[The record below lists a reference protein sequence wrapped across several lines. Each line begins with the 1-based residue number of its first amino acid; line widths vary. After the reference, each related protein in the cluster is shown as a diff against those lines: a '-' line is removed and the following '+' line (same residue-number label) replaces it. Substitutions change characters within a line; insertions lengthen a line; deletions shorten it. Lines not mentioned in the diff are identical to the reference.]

1 MVWPTLARHLLAR
14 QQAARNS
21 DAATVAAMR
30 QRLAAAGTR
39 LLGRSLA
46 IRHVA
51 AGSCNG
57 CELELRATQNMI
69 YDLTQ
74 YGLSFTPSPRHADIL
89 LITGVAARN
98 MLEAVRQ
105 AREAMP
111 DPVLVVAVGDC
122 AVDGGVFKGSPAI
135 TGGADSILPV
145 DLLIAGCPPT
155 PGQIIEGLL
164 ALLEAHSGEGA
175 AAEQFKTGGA
185 F

>member
-1 MVWPTLARHLLAR
+1 MVWKTIARHLVCVTPAPRTADPAITASLR
-14 QQAARNS
+14 QQ
-21 DAATVAAMR
+21 
-30 QRLAAAGTR
+30 LKAAAIQK
-39 LLGRSLA
+39 LGRSLA
-46 IRHVA
+46 IRHVS

-57 CELELRATQNMI
+57 CELELRAIQNLE

-98 MLEAVRQ
+98 MLAAVRQ

-111 DPVLVVAVGDC
+111 DPIFVIAVGDC
-122 AVDGGVFKGSPAI
+122 AVDGGVFKGSPDI

-145 DLLIAGCPPT
+145 DLIISGCPPT

-164 ALLEAHSGEGA
+164 ALLEAHA
-175 AAEQFKTGGA
+175 
-185 F
+185 

>member
-1 MVWPTLARHLLAR
+1 MVWSTLARHLLTRPAPAR
-14 QQAARNS
+14 QAEPATAAAMAARL
-21 DAATVAAMR
+21 
-30 QRLAAAGTR
+30 QQAGQLR
-39 LLGRSLA
+39 LGRSLA

-74 YGLSFTPSPRHADIL
+74 YGLSFTASPRHADIL

-98 MLEAVRQ
+98 MAEAVRQ

-111 DPVLVVAVGDC
+111 DPVLVIAIGDC

-135 TGGADSILPV
+135 TGGATSILPV
-145 DLLIAGCPPT
+145 DLLISGCPPT
-155 PGQIIEGLL
+155 PTQIIEALL
-164 ALLEAHSGEGA
+164 ALLEAH
-175 AAEQFKTGGA
+175 TR
-185 F
+185 

>member
-1 MVWPTLARHLLAR
+1 MVWSTLARHLLSR
-14 QQAARNS
+14 PAAPRS
-21 DAATVAAMR
+21 TDPAVVETLASRLREAG
-30 QRLAAAGTR
+30 QRK
-39 LLGRSLA
+39 LGRSLA

-57 CELELRATQNMI
+57 CELE
-69 YDLTQ
+69 
-74 YGLSFTPSPRHADIL
+74 YGLSFTPSPRHADVL

-111 DPVLVVAVGDC
+111 EPALVIAAGDC

-135 TGGADSILPV
+135 AGGAGAILPV

-155 PGQIIEGLL
+155 PLQIIEGLL
-164 ALLEAHSGEGA
+164 ALIEAHSA
-175 AAEQFKTGGA
+175 TKSV
-185 F
+185 

>member
-1 MVWPTLARHLLAR
+1 MVWKTIARHFVSSPPAPRTADPAITASL
-14 QQAARNS
+14 
-21 DAATVAAMR
+21 R
-30 QRLAAAGTR
+30 QRLKAASIQK
-39 LLGRSLA
+39 LGRSLA

-57 CELELRATQNMI
+57 CELELRATQNLV

-98 MLEAVRQ
+98 MLQAVRQ

-111 DPVLVVAVGDC
+111 DPVFVIAVGDC
-122 AVDGGVFKGSPAI
+122 AVDGGVFKGSPDI

-145 DLLIAGCPPT
+145 DLIMSGCPPT
-155 PGQIIEGLL
+155 PGQIIDGLL
-164 ALLEAHSGEGA
+164 ALLEAHA
-175 AAEQFKTGGA
+175 
-185 F
+185 

>member
-1 MVWPTLARHLLAR
+1 MVWRTLARHLLTKP
-14 QQAARNS
+14 AARRGGDLN
-21 DAATVAAMR
+21 TAMALG
-30 QRLAAAGTR
+30 QRLKEASAR
-39 LLGRSLA
+39 HLGRSLA

-69 YDLTQ
+69 HDLTR
-74 YGLSFTPSPRHADIL
+74 YGLSFTASPRHADVL

-98 MLEAVRQ
+98 MLDAVRQ

-111 DPVLVVAVGDC
+111 DPVFVVAVGDC

-135 TGGADSILPV
+135 AGGADAILPV

-164 ALLEAHSGEGA
+164 ALIEAHDPPPLIVREI
-175 AAEQFKTGGA
+175 
-185 F
+185 

>member
-1 MVWPTLARHLLAR
+1 MVWQTLARHLLTKPVAKR
-14 QQAARNS
+14 GGDLNTAMVLGQRLKEASAAR
-21 DAATVAAMR
+21 
-30 QRLAAAGTR
+30 
-39 LLGRSLA
+39 LGRSLA

-69 YDLTQ
+69 HDLTR
-74 YGLSFTPSPRHADIL
+74 YGLSFTPSPRHADVL

-111 DPVLVVAVGDC
+111 EPVFVVAVGDC

-135 TGGADSILPV
+135 AGGADAILPV
-145 DLLIAGCPPT
+145 DLVIAGCPPT

-164 ALLEAHSGEGA
+164 ALIEAHDPPPLIVREI
-175 AAEQFKTGGA
+175 
-185 F
+185 

>member
-1 MVWPTLARHLLAR
+1 MPGLPSVAHSSAMVWTTLARHLIAR
-14 QQAARNS
+14 PAQARAADS
-21 DAATVAAMR
+21 DAIATLTE
-30 QRLAAAGTR
+30 RLSAAGVQK
-39 LLGRSLA
+39 LGRSLA

-57 CELELRATQNMI
+57 CELELRATQNMVH
-69 YDLTQ
+69 DLTR

-98 MLEAVRQ
+98 MVEAVRQ

-111 DPVLVVAVGDC
+111 DPVLVIAVGDC

-145 DLLIAGCPPT
+145 DLFVSGCPPA

-164 ALLEAHSGEGA
+164 ALVEASAGA
-175 AAEQFKTGGA
+175 
-185 F
+185 